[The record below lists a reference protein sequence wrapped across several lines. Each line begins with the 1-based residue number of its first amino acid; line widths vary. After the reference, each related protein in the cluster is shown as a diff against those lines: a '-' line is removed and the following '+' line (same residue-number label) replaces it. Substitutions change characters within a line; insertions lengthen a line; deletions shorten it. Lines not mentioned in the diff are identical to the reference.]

1 MNEFFRINHIL
12 VDVEKGLIIDT
23 LNGKQM
29 QISLNTFCMMDF
41 KSRVKANAI
50 RIDLDSGKPIPL
62 WWSERLGSWRFFKDS
77 HGPDVDNAI
86 QKYINIIFEKELL
99 G

>member
-1 MNEFFRINHIL
+1 MQFFRVNNIL
-12 VDVEKGLIIDT
+12 VDVEKGFIIDT

-50 RIDLDSGKPIPL
+50 RIDMDSGKAIPL
-62 WWSERLGSWRFFKDS
+62 WWSDRLGSWISFKDS
-77 HGPDVDNAI
+77 HGKDVDDAI
-86 QKYINIIFEKELL
+86 QKYINVIFEKDLL